1 MPFIY
6 LRMRKKM
13 IYFLSI
19 IMNLFNI
26 IPENYFALFQGKNRA
41 IYLDSLLVLFNLLES
56 EESFIKKN
64 DFVKTLKERSKE
76 LEQFTYEDEEVD
88 ATQEDALLS
97 NTPSG
102 KSSFIV
108 KRLEET
114 GWIDIMMDPETF
126 EEGII
131 LPQYSILILK
141 AFKDIIS
148 DEESPYIGY
157 VHSTYSELKLEDEEQ
172 DDLMYGTL
180 SRCYETTK
188 KLKVELITISHSIR
202 IFQNRLSKLFDTN
215 KVLHDYFDV
224 YKNKISDR
232 YYHPLKTFDS
242 VTKFKRPIIKILD
255 NWLNTNEIRTKLIA
269 QAMLM
274 FPTTDRK
281 TLEQDVIEKI
291 NFITD
296 TYEKLNTTIANID
309 KENNSYT
316 KSSANKILY
325 LNNNDKTIKGYLEN
339 IMKFYAK
346 NMNSGNLK
354 DVKTVLSKMQDSLYF
369 YEQGYINSDSIT
381 LPILRKI
388 KEDGVPME
396 LVSFEDATD
405 FLMSNFLDQTN
416 TIFTDEKV
424 YEFMEE
430 AFGGADEIGVEEIP
444 LVNFDALICL
454 ILAVIKKDEENCF
467 YYVEQVDKSR
477 IHTYGY
483 IVPNF
488 RFIRKE

>member
-1 MPFIY
+1 
-6 LRMRKKM
+6 
-13 IYFLSI
+13 
-19 IMNLFNI
+19 MNLFDI
-26 IPENYFALFQGKNRA
+26 IPENYFALFAGKNRA
-41 IYLDSLLVLFNLLES
+41 IYLESLLVLFNLLES
-56 EESFIKKN
+56 EESFIKKS
-64 DFVKTLKERSKE
+64 DYVKTLKEHSKD
-76 LEQFTYEDEEVD
+76 LESFNYDDEDFDDTE
-88 ATQEDALLS
+88 EDALLK
-97 NTPSG
+97 NTISG
-102 KSSFIV
+102 KATFIV
-108 KRLEET
+108 RRLEET
-114 GWIDIMMDPETF
+114 GWIDVMMDPETF
-126 EEGII
+126 EEGIV
-131 LPQYSILILK
+131 LPQYSIVLLK
-141 AFKDIIS
+141 AFKEIIS
-148 DEESPYIGY
+148 DEESPYVGY

-172 DDLMYGTL
+172 DDLMYSTL
-180 SRCYETTK
+180 ARCYETTK

-224 YKNKISDR
+224 YKRKISDR

-242 VTKFKRPIIKILD
+242 VTKFKRPIVKILD
-255 NWLNTNEIRTKLIA
+255 KWLSDDSIRVKLIT
-269 QAMLM
+269 QAMRNY
-274 FPTTDRK
+274 PTVDRK

-296 TYEKLNTTIANID
+296 TYDKLNVTIGNID

-339 IMKFYAK
+339 IMKIYAK
-346 NMNSGNLK
+346 NINSNSTK
-354 DVKTVLSKMQDSLYF
+354 NIKTILNKMQDSVYF

-388 KEDGVPME
+388 REDGVPME
-396 LVSFEDATD
+396 LVSFDDATD
-405 FLMSNFLDQTN
+405 FLMENFLEQTN
-416 TIFTDEKV
+416 TVFTDEKI
-424 YEFMEE
+424 YGFMEE
-430 AFGGADEIGVEEIP
+430 AFGNKDEIDVREIP

-467 YYVEQVDKSR
+467 YYVEQVDR
-477 IHTYGY
+477 TRVHTYGY

>member
-1 MPFIY
+1 
-6 LRMRKKM
+6 
-13 IYFLSI
+13 
-19 IMNLFNI
+19 MNLFNI
-26 IPENYFALFQGKNRA
+26 IPENYFALFAGKNRA

-56 EESFIKKN
+56 EESFIKKS
-64 DFVKTLKERSKE
+64 DFIKTLKDKSKE
-76 LEQFTYEDEEVD
+76 LDEFSYDDEEFD
-88 ATQEDALLS
+88 STQDDALLRD
-97 NTPSG
+97 TASG

-108 KRLEET
+108 RRLEET

-126 EEGII
+126 EEGIV
-131 LPQYSILILK
+131 LPQYSIIILK

-180 SRCYETTK
+180 ARCYETTK

-255 NWLNTNEIRTKLIA
+255 NWLNSSEIRTKLIS
-269 QAMLM
+269 QAMLAY
-274 FPTTDRK
+274 PTVERK
-281 TLEQDVIEKI
+281 AIEEEVIEKI

-296 TYEKLNTTIANID
+296 TYEKLNSTIANID
-309 KENNSYT
+309 KENNAYT

-325 LNNNDKTIKGYLEN
+325 LNNSDKTIKGYLEN
-339 IMKFYAK
+339 IMKIYAK
-346 NMNSGNLK
+346 NLNEGRI
-354 DVKTVLSKMQDSLYF
+354 KTVTSVLSKMQDSIYF
-369 YEQGYINSDSIT
+369 YEQGYINSDSVT
-381 LPILRKI
+381 LPLLRKI
-388 KEDGVPME
+388 REEGVPME
-396 LVSFEDATD
+396 LVTFEDATD
-405 FLMSNFLDQTN
+405 FLMNNFLDQTN
-416 TIFTDEKV
+416 TTFTDEKI
-424 YEFMEE
+424 YEFMGD
-430 AFGGADEIGVEEIP
+430 AFGDKNEINVRDIP
-444 LVNFDALICL
+444 LVNFDAMICL
-454 ILAVIKKDEENCF
+454 ILAVIKKDEEDCF
-467 YYVEQVDKSR
+467 YDVEQIDKSR
-477 IHTYGY
+477 VHTYGY

>member
-1 MPFIY
+1 
-6 LRMRKKM
+6 
-13 IYFLSI
+13 
-19 IMNLFNI
+19 MNLFDI
-26 IPENYFALFQGKNRA
+26 IPGNYFSLFAGKNRA
-41 IYLDSLLVLFNLLES
+41 VYLESLLVLYNLLES
-56 EESFIKKN
+56 EESYIKKS
-64 DFVKTLKERSKE
+64 DFIKTLKDKSKDIE
-76 LEQFTYEDEEVD
+76 NFTYEDEEFD
-88 ATQEDALLS
+88 ASQDDALLL
-97 NTPSG
+97 NTLSG
-102 KSSFIV
+102 KTSFIV
-108 KRLEET
+108 RRLEET
-114 GWIDIMMDPETF
+114 GWIDIMMDPDTF

-131 LPQYSILILK
+131 LPQYSIIILK

-148 DEESPYIGY
+148 DEESPYVGF

-172 DDLMYGTL
+172 DDLMYSTL
-180 SRCYETTK
+180 VRCYETTK

-215 KVLHDYFDV
+215 RVLHDYFDV

-255 NWLNTNEIRTKLIA
+255 RWLSSDEIRNKLISQGLINSPSA
-269 QAMLM
+269 E
-274 FPTTDRK
+274 RK
-281 TLEQDVIEKI
+281 DVESDVIEKI

-296 TYEKLNTTIANID
+296 TYEKLNSTISNID
-309 KENNSYT
+309 KENNAYT
-316 KSSANKILY
+316 KSSTNKILY

-339 IMKFYAK
+339 IMKIYARNINSNNTK
-346 NMNSGNLK
+346 NI
-354 DVKTVLSKMQDSLYF
+354 KTILTKMQDSVYF
-369 YEQGYINSDSIT
+369 YEQGYINSDSLT

-388 KEDGVPME
+388 REEGVPME
-396 LVSFEDATD
+396 LVTFEDATD
-405 FLMSNFLDQTN
+405 FLMTNFLEQTN
-416 TIFTDEKV
+416 TIFTDDKI
-424 YEFMEE
+424 YAFMEE
-430 AFGGADEIGVEEIP
+430 AFGDKEEIGVEEVP

-454 ILAVIKKDEENCF
+454 ILAVIKKDDENCF

>member
-1 MPFIY
+1 
-6 LRMRKKM
+6 
-13 IYFLSI
+13 
-19 IMNLFNI
+19 MNLFDI
-26 IPENYFALFQGKNRA
+26 IPENYFALFAGKNRA
-41 IYLDSLLVLFNLLES
+41 IYLESLLVLFNLLES
-56 EESFIKKN
+56 EESFIKKS
-64 DFVKTLKERSKE
+64 DYVKTLKEHSKD
-76 LEQFTYEDEEVD
+76 LESFDYDDEDFDDTE
-88 ATQEDALLS
+88 EDALLK
-97 NTPSG
+97 NTISG
-102 KSSFIV
+102 KATFIV
-108 KRLEET
+108 RRLEET

-126 EEGII
+126 EEGIV
-131 LPQYSILILK
+131 LPQYSIVLLK
-141 AFKDIIS
+141 AFKEIIS
-148 DEESPYIGY
+148 DEESPYVGY

-172 DDLMYGTL
+172 DDLMYSTL
-180 SRCYETTK
+180 ARCYETTK

-224 YKNKISDR
+224 YKRKISDR

-242 VTKFKRPIIKILD
+242 VTKFKRPIVKILD
-255 NWLNTNEIRTKLIA
+255 KWLSDDSIRIKLIT
-269 QAMLM
+269 QAMQNY
-274 FPTTDRK
+274 PTVDRK

-296 TYEKLNTTIANID
+296 TYDKLNVTIGNID

-339 IMKFYAK
+339 IMKIYAK
-346 NMNSGNLK
+346 NINSNSTK
-354 DVKTVLSKMQDSLYF
+354 NIKTILNKMQDSVYF

-388 KEDGVPME
+388 REDGVPME
-396 LVSFEDATD
+396 LVSFDDATD
-405 FLMSNFLDQTN
+405 FLMENFLEQTN
-416 TIFTDEKV
+416 TVFTDEKI
-424 YEFMEE
+424 YGFMEE
-430 AFGGADEIGVEEIP
+430 AFGNKDEIDVREIP

-467 YYVEQVDKSR
+467 YYVEQVDR
-477 IHTYGY
+477 TRVHTYGY